1 MAVPK
6 GKVSKARRNSR
17 RAANWKLQLPGIV
30 KCPRCSKM
38 KLAHHVCKNC
48 GEEFTWTVC
57 LRKEYVEQEINM
69 KAKCIYCGTEQKWI
83 QWIKES
89 VA

>member
-1 MAVPK
+1 MIE
-6 GKVSKARRNSR
+6 RR
-17 RAANWKLQLPGIV
+17 GI
-30 KCPRCSKM
+30 
-38 KLAHHVCKNC
+38 HVCKNC
-48 GEEFTWTVC
+48 GEEFTWTVF

>member
-1 MAVPK
+1 MIE
-6 GKVSKARRNSR
+6 RR
-17 RAANWKLQLPGIV
+17 GI
-30 KCPRCSKM
+30 
-38 KLAHHVCKNC
+38 HVCKNC
-48 GEEFTWTVC
+48 GEEFTWTVF

-69 KAKCIYCGTEQKWI
+69 KATCIYCGTEQKCI